1 MQFELPKIHKDEWFI
16 RESVNGISVGM
27 ALYYAP
33 DGTIHTIKGKAP
45 RFTVRL
51 KDLSDGEL
59 WTVSR
64 EDLEENLY
72 SDWFPVEVRA

>member
-1 MQFELPKIHKDEWFI
+1 MQFELPKHLQEEWFL
-16 RESVNGISVGM
+16 RENVNSISVGM

-33 DGTIHTIKGKAP
+33 DGTIHTIKDMAP
-45 RFTVRL
+45 RYTVRL

-72 SDWFPVEVRA
+72 SDWFPVEVKA

>member
-1 MQFELPKIHKDEWFI
+1 MQFELPETHKDEWFI
-16 RESVNGISVGM
+16 RENVNGISVGM

-33 DGTIHTIKGKAP
+33 DGTIHILEDMAP

-51 KDLSDGEL
+51 KDLSNGEL
-59 WTVSR
+59 WTVNK

-72 SDWFPVEVRA
+72 SDWFPVEVKA

>member
-1 MQFELPKIHKDEWFI
+1 MQFELPKHLQEEWFI
-16 RESVNGISVGM
+16 RENVNGISVGM

-33 DGTIHTIKGKAP
+33 DGTIHILKGKAP
-45 RFTVRL
+45 RYTVRL
-51 KDLSDGEL
+51 QDLSDDEM

-72 SDWFPVEVRA
+72 ADWFPVAVRA